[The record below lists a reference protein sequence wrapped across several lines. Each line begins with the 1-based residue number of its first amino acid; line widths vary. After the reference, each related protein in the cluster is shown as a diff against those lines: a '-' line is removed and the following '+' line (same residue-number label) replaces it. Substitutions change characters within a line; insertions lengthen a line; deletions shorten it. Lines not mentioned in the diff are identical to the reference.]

1 MGESQEGVIA
11 VWEIVPQQ
19 HKVPFGFRGFSASPL
34 HPMPKAKTN
43 STDRVR
49 CACGCGN
56 VLSRRQQTRHLQ
68 ARGPVMAV
76 AGVIETRAY
85 FHKRDPESPELVQP
99 RKRQKL
105 QTPTPE
111 GDSAQQ
117 PMEQVTPQDYSPS
130 ATPALPRNPD
140 ISRVAYMA
148 LSTPWSGLADFRGG
162 DDDIFEDSND
172 IDYEAPQPT
181 PVSDP
186 TELESS
192 DTDSDLDVGASES
205 DRGEVPDIF
214 ETNADLNTEEY
225 SEYTIVSSFWRLVL
239 ILTQHTT
246 TLVWTTLNYFACS
259 F

>member
-1 MGESQEGVIA
+1 
-11 VWEIVPQQ
+11 
-19 HKVPFGFRGFSASPL
+19 
-34 HPMPKAKTN
+34 MPKAKTN

-85 FHKRDPESPELVQP
+85 FLKQDTESLELVQP

-111 GDSAQQ
+111 GDLPQQ
-117 PMEQVTPQDYSPS
+117 PMEQAASQDSAPSTTPV
-130 ATPALPRNPD
+130 LPRNLD
-140 ISRVAYMA
+140 ISRAARMA
-148 LSTPWSGLADFRGG
+148 LSTPWSGPVDFHGG
-162 DDDIFEDSND
+162 DDDTLEVSND
-172 IDYEAPQPT
+172 INYEAPQPT
-181 PVSDP
+181 PISDP

-205 DRGEVPDIF
+205 DGGEVPDIF

-225 SEYTIVSSFWRLVL
+225 SEYIIISSCWQLAL
-239 ILTQHTT
+239 ILMQHARTSAWMT
-246 TLVWTTLNYFACS
+246 SNYFACS